1 MQHVVCFFFPGRN
14 VGGVVGLEFHKRKH
28 DLPYSGRWISEKLF
42 FGSSGQGGAT
52 EQLRFR
58 QTDMVAIMASETWT
72 SAWTNHDVTCLSQAD
87 PSQSKRPT
95 TKLSAAWT
103 KQTTWDASWNSEN
116 TRKLQ
121 PYPPNIKH
129 RIQRRPPP
137 KTHKLHTWNMHRNW
151 YLSIFLVRYCCRISS
166 TNRTLP
172 FCNKDMKQR
181 FQLTLA
187 TGGVVV
193 FQSIL
198 LCVQLVVVFF
208 GFDFHRYY
216 KPNALEI
223 VFCIQE
229 TVLRL
234 KFR

>member
-1 MQHVVCFFFPGRN
+1 MSSVFFPGRN
-14 VGGVVGLEFHKRKH
+14 VGGVVGRECHKRTH

-72 SAWTNHDVTCLSQAD
+72 SAWTDHDVTCLSHAD

-137 KTHKLHTWNMHRNW
+137 RPINYIHETLHRNW
-151 YLSIFLVRYCCRISS
+151 YLSILVRYCCRISS

-172 FCNKDMKQR
+172 FCNKDMKQG

-208 GFDFHRYY
+208 GFEFHRYY

-223 VFCIQE
+223 VCCIRE